1 MKEVTFLQRNASNWE
16 QIETSLQKKDTNIS
30 ADELGDLF
38 IHLSDDLAY
47 AKTYYPK
54 SKTTQYLNELTL
66 KVHQRIYKNKKE
78 STKRWFTFWKFEVPE
93 ILYANRRYLL
103 FSFLFFFFSFLIGM
117 FSAANDPTF
126 VNLILGDEYVQMT
139 KTNIKNG
146 DPMAV
151 YKKMSQTEMFL
162 YITFN
167 NVRVSFNTFILGI
180 IASIGTVFILFYN
193 GVMLG
198 SFQYYFYEFGVLKQS
213 LLTIWIHGTLE
224 ISAIIIAGAAGLIMG
239 NSILFPGTY
248 ARLTSFKNGAIK
260 GLKVVMSLVPIFIV
274 AGFLEGF
281 VTRYTGMPL
290 WLSLFI
296 ILGSLFFIIF
306 YFVYYPST
314 LHKQNL
320 LK

>member
-1 MKEVTFLQRNASNWE
+1 MREVTFLQQNADNWK
-16 QIETSLQKKDTNIS
+16 QIETSLQKKDASIS
-30 ADELGDLF
+30 ADKLGDLF

-47 AKTYYPK
+47 AKTHYSK
-54 SKTTQYLNELTL
+54 SKTTHYLNELTL

-78 STKRWFTFWKFEVPE
+78 KTNRWFTFWKYEVPE
-93 ILYANRRYLL
+93 ILYENRRYLL
-103 FSFLFFFFSFLIGM
+103 ISFLFFFISFLIGM
-117 FSAANDPTF
+117 LSAANDPTF

-139 KTNIKNG
+139 KTNIENG

-151 YKKMSQTEMFL
+151 YKKMGQTEMFL

-180 IASIGTVFILFYN
+180 LASIGTILILFYN

-213 LLTIWIHGTLE
+213 LLTVWIHGTLE
-224 ISAIIIAGAAGLIMG
+224 ISAIVIAGAAGLIMG

-248 ARLTSFKNGAIK
+248 TRLASFKMGAIK
-260 GLKVVMSLVPIFIV
+260 GLKVVMALVPIFII

-281 VTRYTGMPL
+281 VTRHTGMPV

-306 YFVYYPST
+306 YFLYYPNL
-314 LHKQNL
+314 LHKQNS

>member
-1 MKEVTFLQRNASNWE
+1 MREVTFLQQNADNWK
-16 QIETSLQKKDTNIS
+16 QIETSLQKKDASIS
-30 ADELGDLF
+30 ADKLGDLF

-47 AKTYYPK
+47 AKTHYSK
-54 SKTTQYLNELTL
+54 SKTTHYLNELTL

-78 STKRWFTFWKFEVPE
+78 KTNRWFTFWKYEVPE
-93 ILYANRRYLL
+93 ILYENRRYLL
-103 FSFLFFFFSFLIGM
+103 ISFLFFFISFLIGM
-117 FSAANDPTF
+117 LSAANDPTF

-139 KTNIKNG
+139 KTNIENG

-151 YKKMSQTEMFL
+151 YKKMGQTEMFL

-180 IASIGTVFILFYN
+180 LASIGTILILFYN

-213 LLTIWIHGTLE
+213 LLTVWIHGTLE
-224 ISAIIIAGAAGLIMG
+224 ISAIVIAGAAGLIMG

-248 ARLTSFKNGAIK
+248 TRLASFKMGAIK
-260 GLKVVMSLVPIFIV
+260 GLKVVMALVPIFII

-281 VTRYTGMPL
+281 VTRHTGMPV

-296 ILGSLFFIIF
+296 IFGSLFFIIF
-306 YFVYYPST
+306 YFLYYPNL
-314 LHKQNL
+314 LHKQNS

>member
-1 MKEVTFLQRNASNWE
+1 MREVTFLQQNADNWK
-16 QIETSLQKKDTNIS
+16 QIETSLQKKDASIS
-30 ADELGDLF
+30 ADKLGDLF

-47 AKTYYPK
+47 AKTHYSK
-54 SKTTQYLNELTL
+54 SKTTHYLNELTL

-78 STKRWFTFWKFEVPE
+78 KTNRWFTFWKYEVPE
-93 ILYANRRYLL
+93 ILYENRRYLL
-103 FSFLFFFFSFLIGM
+103 ISFLFFFISFLIGM
-117 FSAANDPTF
+117 LSAANDPTF

-139 KTNIKNG
+139 KTNIENG

-151 YKKMSQTEMFL
+151 YKKMGQTEMFL

-180 IASIGTVFILFYN
+180 LASIGTILILFYN

-213 LLTIWIHGTLE
+213 LLTVWIHGTLE
-224 ISAIIIAGAAGLIMG
+224 ISAIVIAGAAGLIMG

-248 ARLTSFKNGAIK
+248 TRLASFKMGAIK
-260 GLKVVMSLVPIFIV
+260 GLKVVMALVPIFII

-281 VTRYTGMPL
+281 VTRHTGMPV

-296 ILGSLFFIIF
+296 IFGSLCFIIF
-306 YFVYYPST
+306 YFLYYPNL
-314 LHKQNL
+314 LHKQNS

>member
-1 MKEVTFLQRNASNWE
+1 MKEVTFLQQNAPRWE
-16 QIETSLQKKDTNIS
+16 QIETSLQNKETNLS

-38 IHLSDDLAY
+38 IHLSNDLAY
-47 AKTYYPK
+47 AKTNYPK

-66 KVHQRIYKNKKE
+66 KIHQLIYKNKKE
-78 STKRWFTFWKFEVPE
+78 PTKRWYTFWVYEVPE
-93 ILYANRRYLL
+93 ILYENRRCILY
-103 FSFLFFFFSFLIGM
+103 SFLFFFVSFLIGM
-117 FSAANDPTF
+117 LSAANDSTF

-167 NVRVSFNTFILGI
+167 NVRVAFNTFILGI
-180 IASIGTVFILFYN
+180 ALSVGTVFILFYN
-193 GVMLG
+193 GVMVG
-198 SFQYYFYEFGVLKQS
+198 AFQYFFFEFGVLKQS

-224 ISAIIIAGAAGLIMG
+224 MSSIIMAGAAGLIMG

-248 ARLTSFKNGAIK
+248 SRLTSFKMGAIK
-260 GLKVVMSLVPIFIV
+260 GLKVVMALVPIFIV

-281 VTRYTGMPL
+281 VTRHTNMPL

-296 ILGSLFFIIF
+296 IFGSLIFVLF
-306 YFVYYPST
+306 YFIYYPYIV
-314 LHKQNL
+314 HNQNNI
-320 LK
+320 K

>member
-1 MKEVTFLQRNASNWE
+1 MREVTFLQQNADNWK
-16 QIETSLQKKDTNIS
+16 QIETSLQKKDASIS
-30 ADELGDLF
+30 ADKLGDLF

-47 AKTYYPK
+47 AKTHYSK
-54 SKTTQYLNELTL
+54 SKTTHYLNELTL

-78 STKRWFTFWKFEVPE
+78 KTNRWFTFWKYEVPE
-93 ILYANRRYLL
+93 ILYENRRYLL
-103 FSFLFFFFSFLIGM
+103 ISFLFFFISFLIGM
-117 FSAANDPTF
+117 ISAANDPTF

-139 KTNIKNG
+139 KTNIENG

-151 YKKMSQTEMFL
+151 YKKMGQTEMFL

-180 IASIGTVFILFYN
+180 LASIGTILILFYN

-213 LLTIWIHGTLE
+213 LLTVWIHGTLE
-224 ISAIIIAGAAGLIMG
+224 ISAIVIAGAAGLIMG

-248 ARLTSFKNGAIK
+248 TRLASFKMGAIK
-260 GLKVVMSLVPIFIV
+260 GLKVVMALVPIFII

-281 VTRYTGMPL
+281 VTRHTGMPV

-296 ILGSLFFIIF
+296 IFGSLFFIIF
-306 YFVYYPST
+306 YFLYYPNL
-314 LHKQNL
+314 LHKQNS